1 MRGTRD
7 GTVEPLR
14 VASIPATHVYVQRL
28 EHPQVRRIQDP
39 SGDDLRTPCLLDPAW
54 VGEHAAGF
62 DVFHVHFG
70 VEFYDPRRIE
80 TLADVLDRHG
90 IPLVFTCHDLR
101 NPNHPS
107 PGLHDGHLDVLLRR
121 ADAVITLTDH
131 AAAEIE
137 RRWSR
142 DATVLPHPHV
152 VPMGELRRR
161 QSRRRPRHRDGHR
174 VGIHLKSLRANMSP
188 FPVVDTALRTARE
201 RDGLRVRIDVHH
213 DVADPDH
220 ANHDGELM
228 QLLHDAVADRDAV
241 ADLHVHHY
249 LSDDELWH
257 YLESVD
263 SFLLPYTFGTHS
275 GLLEACRDL
284 GTAVI
289 APTTGGYADQGAHH
303 LFEASE
309 DHGIDRDDL
318 RRALLDAERTGR
330 PDPVP
335 ASVRQRERE
344 VVAATHVEIYRRLLE
359 AL

>member
-1 MRGTRD
+1 MSWTKD
-7 GTVEPLR
+7 GTLEPLR
-14 VASIPATHVYVQRL
+14 VASVPATHVYVRRL
-28 EHPQVRRIQDP
+28 AHQQVRRIRDP
-39 SGDDLRTPCLLDPAW
+39 SGDDLRTPCLLDPVW
-54 VGEHAAGF
+54 IDEHAARF

-70 VEFYDPRRIE
+70 TEFYEPGRIE
-80 TLADVLDRHG
+80 ALADVLDRHG

-101 NPNHPS
+101 NPNHDS
-107 PGLHDGHLDVLLRR
+107 PRLHDGHLDVLLRR
-121 ADAVITLTDH
+121 SDAVITLTDH

-137 RRWSR
+137 RWWSR
-142 DATVLPHPHV
+142 EATVLPHPHV
-152 VPMGELRRR
+152 VPVEELRRR

-174 VGIHLKSLRANMSP
+174 VGIHLKSLRANMAAS
-188 FPVVDTALRTARE
+188 PVVETALHTARD

-213 DVADPDH
+213 DVADPGHD
-220 ANHDGELM
+220 NHDGELM
-228 QLLHDAVADRDAV
+228 RQLHAAVADEHAV

-249 LSDDELWH
+249 FSDDELWG

-263 SFLLPYTFGTHS
+263 SFLLPYAFGTHS

-309 DHGIDRDDL
+309 DDGIDRDDL
-318 RRALLDAERTGR
+318 RRALLDAQRTGR
-330 PDPVP
+330 PDPLP
-335 ASVRQRERE
+335 ATVRQRERE

-359 AL
+359 VP